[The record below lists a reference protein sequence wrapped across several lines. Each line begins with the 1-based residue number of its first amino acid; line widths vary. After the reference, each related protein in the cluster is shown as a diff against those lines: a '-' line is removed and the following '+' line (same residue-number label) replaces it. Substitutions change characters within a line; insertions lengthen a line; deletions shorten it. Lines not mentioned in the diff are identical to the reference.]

1 VPGCQKLQNWLNPV
15 WYSVLHTLWLCP
27 YGNSG
32 RQMVKV
38 KSEGR
43 GGR

>member
-1 VPGCQKLQNWLNPV
+1 MLRTERQSAPMSKITNGRLNPV
-15 WYSVLHTLWLCP
+15 WLYP

-38 KSEGR
+38 TGQQ
-43 GGR
+43 